1 MSTSLTK
8 VVSGKVL
15 VKIRGL
21 GEINIYRRGR
31 TMLCFVV
38 LAFRRL
44 TGQEAKTGMYSMYLV
59 DEFKEAKKWRILRSF
74 FHKEEGVI
82 EAERIEQ

>member
-1 MSTSLTK
+1 
-8 VVSGKVL
+8 
-15 VKIRGL
+15 
-21 GEINIYRRGR
+21 
-31 TMLCFVV
+31 
-38 LAFRRL
+38 
-44 TGQEAKTGMYSMYLV
+44 MYLV